1 MRPVCMGGQLLQYGW
16 QKMLCLVD
24 ATSKYFYLRFN
35 VDCTLAA
42 SFYGKN
48 EGLFAGAEAG
58 GGGGSCPQV

>member
-1 MRPVCMGGQLLQYGW
+1 
-16 QKMLCLVD
+16 MLCFDVD
-24 ATSKYFYLRFN
+24 ATSKYFHLRFN

>member
-1 MRPVCMGGQLLQYGW
+1 MQHQN
-16 QKMLCLVD
+16 
-24 ATSKYFYLRFN
+24 TKYFHLRFN

-58 GGGGSCPQV
+58 GGGGGSCPQV

>member
-1 MRPVCMGGQLLQYGW
+1 MCIGGAASAVW
-16 QKMLCLVD
+16 MAEDVMLD
-24 ATSKYFYLRFN
+24 ATSKYFHPRFN